1 MNTYAPLRQPGF
13 PLFLAS
19 LFISTIGTQAQLRA
33 IGWQIQHSFEDTVLL
48 LGLIGLAEAI
58 PAVGL
63 ALIGGWL
70 ADLVDRKR
78 LMLAALAVM
87 LACST
92 ALWALTPWA
101 YTADRLWLIYAVVAV
116 GGLARAALIPSRSA
130 IGIDLVPRELI
141 TRAVTLRSFAWM
153 TAAAIGPLL
162 VGPAIAVA
170 GTRGAFALDIAC
182 MIAAIACAMVMR
194 YRRPPPPPREPMLAG
209 VRAGIAFVRGD
220 RMMLGAM
227 SLDLFAVLFGGAT
240 ALLPAFADDILHTDA
255 FGYGL
260 LCAAQEVGA
269 ILMAVALAHAP
280 PVRRAGATMLIAVA
294 VFGACM
300 IGFALSPWLWLSV
313 GLLFVSGLADTVSVV
328 IRSTIIQVR
337 TPSHLRGR
345 VASVNAIFV
354 GSSNEI
360 GAFESGVAAR
370 LLGLVASVVVGGVI
384 TVGIVGMTALRV
396 PALRRLGRVDQHI
409 DGDEAGRE
417 R

>member
-240 ALLPAFADDILHTDA
+240 ALLPIFAKDILHT
-255 FGYGL
+255 GPWGLGL
-260 LCAAQEVGA
+260 LRAAPAVGA
-269 ILMAVALAHAP
+269 FTLSLLLTRWP
-280 PVRRAGATMLIAVA
+280 LERRVGRIMLLAVA
-294 VFGACM
+294 VYGVCMLVFGLSTSMLLSLA
-300 IGFALSPWLWLSV
+300 ALA
-313 GLLFVSGLADTVSVV
+313 VSGGADMVSVV
-328 IRSTIIQVR
+328 VR
-337 TPSHLRGR
+337 QTLVQLETPNDMRGR
-345 VASVNAIFV
+345 VSAVNSVF
-354 GSSNEI
+354 I
-360 GAFESGVAAR
+360 GASNQLGEFESGATAALLGPVGSVVAGGIGTLLVAALWLKGFPELAQR
-370 LLGLVASVVVGGVI
+370 DR
-384 TVGIVGMTALRV
+384 MT
-396 PALRRLGRVDQHI
+396 
-409 DGDEAGRE
+409 EAAPRPDA
-417 R
+417 